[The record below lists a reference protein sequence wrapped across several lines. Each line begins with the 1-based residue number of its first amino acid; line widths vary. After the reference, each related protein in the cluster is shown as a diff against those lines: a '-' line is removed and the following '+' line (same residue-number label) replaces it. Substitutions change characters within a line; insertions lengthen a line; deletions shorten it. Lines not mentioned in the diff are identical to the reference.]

1 MLDLSIGAWVCLGIC
16 VGGIL
21 LAWLLNGTSDD
32 GTRDWYHDSSRE
44 ARGGRGLRR

>member
-21 LAWLLNGTSDD
+21 LAWLLNGTSDHSV
-32 GTRDWYHDSSRE
+32 GDWHNDSSR
-44 ARGGRGLRR
+44 GWRRVRR